1 MAAARPQQSSGQ
13 RQRILRIGVLLGG
26 KIVEERLIRERVP
39 VSLGQSMKNT
49 FSIPV
54 EGLPLEFTL
63 FALDEGK
70 YSLRFLD
77 KMDGRISDGGGQVQ
91 TLDVLKSRGAS
102 NAGGYWSVPIADTAR
117 GKLSIGDLTILF
129 QFVTEPPRQPKP
141 MLPASVRGTIADRI
155 DPQLSVILGISIFV
169 HFVVVIFALFQDLE
183 VPGSQADRAYNLTF
197 KQETYSVDL
206 TPPEPPKPTDAGS
219 AAGSAAAPEEKKPE
233 TPKPETN
240 KPSTPSS
247 TPSKDQG
254 GGRDTKDS
262 VAMAEEAAAAF
273 ANVMTGDG
281 PNGKTE
287 GDVSSRRPGGDLGQQ
302 IAEVKES
309 GKTVTIGGG
318 AGGASRGNG
327 DPKLGTGSGPKI
339 DAPGGTQSAGGGKT
353 TEKSPEGRIQVGQKQ
368 TFDDSTL
375 TPDLVL
381 AKIQS
386 AYMAGLK
393 RCYKTYLAKDA
404 SARGKVTL
412 DLTVNESGRTV
423 EGKASGFPASEVNAC
438 ITGLMSSWKFPV
450 PKDGDGDPT
459 TAAFRIQ
466 LQLVPD

>member
-1 MAAARPQQSSGQ
+1 
-13 RQRILRIGVLLGG
+13 
-26 KIVEERLIRERVP
+26 
-39 VSLGQSMKNT
+39 MKNT

-63 FALDEGK
+63 FSLDEGK

-77 KMDGRISDGGGQVQ
+77 KMDGRISDGGGQVN
-91 TLDVLKSRGAS
+91 TLDVLKGRGATK
-102 NAGGYWSVPIADTAR
+102 ADGYWSMPIQDTAR
-117 GKLSIGDLTILF
+117 GKLSIGDLTVLF

-141 MLPASVRGTIADRI
+141 MLPASVRGTLADRF
-155 DPQLSVILGISIFV
+155 DSQLVMILGISILA
-169 HFVVVIFALFQDLE
+169 HFAIVIFALLQDLE
-183 VPGSQADRAYNLTF
+183 TGASQADRAYNLTF

-206 TPPEPPKPTDAGS
+206 TPPEPPKSTDAGS
-219 AAGSAAAPEEKKPE
+219 AAGSAAEEKKPE
-233 TPKPETN
+233 TPKSTNN
-240 KPSTPSS
+240 KPSTPS
-247 TPSKDQG
+247 TAPAKDAGG
-254 GGRDTKDS
+254 GGRDSKES

-273 ANVMTGDG
+273 AGVMTGEG
-281 PNGKTE
+281 PNGTTE
-287 GDVSSRRPGGDLGQQ
+287 GDVAARRPGGDLGQQ

-309 GKTVTIGGG
+309 GKTVAIGGG
-318 AGGASRGNG
+318 GGRGSRGSG

-339 DAPGGTQSAGGGKT
+339 EGPGGTESAAGGKT

-375 TPDLVL
+375 TPDIVL
-381 AKIQS
+381 SKIQS

-412 DLTVNESGRTV
+412 DLTVNETGRTT
-423 EGKASGFPASEVNAC
+423 EGKASGFPAGEVNDC
-438 ITGLMSSWKFPV
+438 ISGLMSSWMFRA
-450 PKDGDGDPT
+450 PKDKDGKAT
-459 TAAFRIQ
+459 QASFRIQ